1 MTARMRPDWGQ
12 APYVLIRCL
21 SPLAR
26 ELCRGIVIL
35 AIAAGAIAVPATA
48 GPLTDAVKRRDPDEV
63 RALLADKVDVNARE
77 GDGSTALHWAVD
89 AADPE
94 LVGLLIAAGA
104 RTDVAN
110 DLGVTPLHLASANA
124 SAAIAETLLEAH
136 APPDAATT
144 AGVTP
149 LMEAARVGEAALVR
163 ALLARGASANARESA
178 RGQSALMWAAARRHS
193 AVVRLLLDAGAD
205 VHARTVARPVT
216 VMLDRGPGRE
226 AKTSMA
232 HGAQLQQGGFT
243 ALHFAAQSGDVV
255 SAGLLAAAGA
265 RLDEGAADGNT
276 ALVLAAFSGHGA
288 VARLLLDR
296 GADPNAAGA
305 GYTALHAA
313 AVRGDLETTRAL
325 LAHGADPNARLTKGS
340 PVRRFA
346 SQWALPRTFT
356 GATPLFVAAAYRES
370 AIVGELLAW
379 GAMVDTPI
387 ATGMTPLLVAV
398 DTNFEKEVRPTDL
411 ARWNIVDSDF
421 PEVPT
426 AEDDVVAT
434 LRRLVEAG
442 ANVDARDENGS
453 TALHPAASLG
463 WTRVIQLL
471 ADRGADLTV
480 ANKNGKTPLDLA
492 TPRADGRGGSL
503 GSAAA
508 TALLRQRLAGRT
520 PPG

>member
-1 MTARMRPDWGQ
+1 MRARLRPERGQ
-12 APYVLIRCL
+12 APDGFVRGLP
-21 SPLAR
+21 PLAR
-26 ELCRGIVIL
+26 ELCRRVVVAAI
-35 AIAAGAIAVPATA
+35 AIAAIADVAIA
-48 GPLTDAVKRRDPDEV
+48 GPLVDAVKRRDPDEV

-89 AADPE
+89 TADPE
-94 LVGLLIAAGA
+94 LVTMLLAAGA
-104 RTDVAN
+104 RVDVAN
-110 DLGVTPLHLASANA
+110 DLGVMPLHLACANA
-124 SAAIAETLLEAH
+124 SAAIVDALLEAR
-136 APPDAATT
+136 APADAVT
-144 AGVTP
+144 AGGITP
-149 LMEAARVGEAALVR
+149 LMEAARVGDAAIVR
-163 ALLARGASANARESA
+163 ALLARGASASARETA
-178 RGQSALMWAAARRHS
+178 RGQSALMWAAARRHPE
-193 AVVRLLLDAGAD
+193 VVRLLLDSGAD

-232 HGAQLQQGGFT
+232 HGAQVQQGGFT
-243 ALHFAAQSGDVV
+243 ALHFAAQSGDTQ
-255 SAGLLAAAGA
+255 SAGLLVAAGA
-265 RLDEGAADGNT
+265 RIDARAADGNS
-276 ALVLAAFSGHGA
+276 ALVLAAFSGHGD

-296 GADPNAAGA
+296 GAEANSDGA

-313 AVRGDLETTRAL
+313 AMRGDLETTRAL
-325 LAHGADPNARLTKGS
+325 LANGANPNARLTKGS

-379 GAMVDTPI
+379 GATVDAPI
-387 ATGMTPLLVAV
+387 ATGITPLLVAV

-442 ANVDARDENGS
+442 ANVNALDVNGS

-463 WTRVIQLL
+463 WTHVIELL
-471 ADRGADLTV
+471 AGRGADLTV
-480 ANKNGKTPLDLA
+480 VNKNGKTPLDLA
-492 TPRADGRGGSL
+492 APRADGRGGTL
-503 GSAAA
+503 GSESAS
-508 TALLRQRLAGRT
+508 ALLKKLLAAQ
-520 PPG
+520 